1 MKIYESAEMYLETL
15 LILSKEK
22 NNIRMVDVAEKMNF
36 SKPSVSV
43 FLKELKNNGYIYS
56 NENGFLFL
64 TDSGRSIAEKI
75 YDRHQSITSFLVKI
89 GVDYKIAATDACKM
103 EHHISEETYECIKKF
118 LNNNQISKY

>member
-89 GVDYKIAATDACKM
+89 GVDYKIASTDACKM
-103 EHHISEETYECIKKF
+103 EHHISDETYECIKKF